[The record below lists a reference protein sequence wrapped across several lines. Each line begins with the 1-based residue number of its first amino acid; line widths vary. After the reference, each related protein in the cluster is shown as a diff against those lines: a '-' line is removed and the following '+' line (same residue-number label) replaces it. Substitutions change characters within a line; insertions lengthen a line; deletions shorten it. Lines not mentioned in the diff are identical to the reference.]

1 MISTNSASSRYEQ
14 PAMAGQRIF
23 PVYFPPQLIAANE
36 ITFEGPISGYLL
48 DTRPAGSGLKG
59 AMFFDIHARS
69 GNGDTVITDD
79 IAKMEEE
86 QGYTVAVTVRG
97 ERYVIV
103 SFLLFLVEEVDGAE
117 QTVVLS
123 MTRNAAGSNR

>member
-1 MISTNSASSRYEQ
+1 M
-14 PAMAGQRIF
+14 
-23 PVYFPPQLIAANE
+23 YFPPQLIEAKE
-36 ITFEGPISGYLL
+36 IAFEGPISGYLL
-48 DTRPAGSGLKG
+48 DARPAGSGLKG
-59 AMFFDIHARS
+59 AMFFDILARS

-86 QGYTVAVTVRG
+86 QGYTVALTVRG

-123 MTRNAAGSNR
+123 MTRNTAVSTQ